1 MSSNIVVGSGAAT
14 SRTLVVATVFVFVC
28 VVVTTGSLSCRNCGG
43 SVAAV
48 ELKWIFCHFSVRL
61 FKPAEGE

>member
-1 MSSNIVVGSGAAT
+1 MSSDTVVDSGVAT
-14 SRTLVVATVFVFVC
+14 SRSLVVAIVLVC

-48 ELKWIFCHFSVRL
+48 ELKCIFCHFSVRF
-61 FKPAEGE
+61 FKPAKGG